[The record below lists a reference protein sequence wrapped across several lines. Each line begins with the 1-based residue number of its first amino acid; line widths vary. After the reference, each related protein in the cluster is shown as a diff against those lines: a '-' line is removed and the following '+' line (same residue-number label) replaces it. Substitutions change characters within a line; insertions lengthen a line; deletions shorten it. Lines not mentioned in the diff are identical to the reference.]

1 MEYRKLG
8 RSGLMV
14 SEVSL
19 GSWLTFG
26 AGVDDNTAG
35 DCIHKAY
42 ELGINL
48 FDTADAYN
56 RGAAETVLGK
66 VLPDFPR
73 DTVVIATK
81 VFFPMGDWPTQ
92 VGLSRKHI
100 HDQVHASLKRLGVDY
115 IDLYQAHR
123 FDETTPVDETL
134 RAFDDLIRQGKVL
147 YAGVSNW
154 SAEQIINAHGLA
166 EEMGLDKTVSHQP
179 IYNMFNRHIE
189 KDIIPA
195 CEKLGVSQI
204 VFSPLAQGALTGKY
218 LGGKI
223 PEDSR
228 AASSTGKHSV
238 HQFFTEE
245 RNAQV
250 ELLVAIAAQLDMTMA
265 QLALAWCLR
274 QENVASVITGATKVA
289 HVEDNAA
296 AAGKT
301 IPEDALQRIEDIL
314 S

>member
-14 SEVSL
+14 SEISL

-26 AGVDDNTAG
+26 ASVDDSVAG
-35 DCIHKAY
+35 DCIRKAY
-42 ELGINL
+42 ELGINF

-56 RGAAETVLGK
+56 RGAAETVLGQ
-66 VLPDFPR
+66 VLPEMPR

-92 VGLSRKHI
+92 RGLSRKHI
-100 HDQVHASLKRLGVDY
+100 HDQVHASLKRLGTDY

-123 FDETTPVDETL
+123 FDEHTPTDETL
-134 RAFDDLIRQGKVL
+134 RAFDDLVRQGKVL
-147 YAGVSNW
+147 YVGTSNW
-154 SAEQIINAHGLA
+154 SGEQIIQAHALA
-166 EEMGLDKTVSHQP
+166 EGMNLDKTVSNQP
-179 IYNMFNRHIE
+179 IYNMFKRHIE
-189 KDIIPA
+189 KDVICS
-195 CEKLGVSQI
+195 CEKLGVGQV

-218 LGGKI
+218 VGGEI
-223 PEDSR
+223 PKDSR
-228 AASSTGKHSV
+228 AAHNTGQHSV
-238 HQFFTEE
+238 HQYLSEE
-245 RNAQV
+245 LCGKV
-250 ELLVAIAAQLDMTMA
+250 ERLVTVAAELEMTMA

-296 AAGKT
+296 AAGKK